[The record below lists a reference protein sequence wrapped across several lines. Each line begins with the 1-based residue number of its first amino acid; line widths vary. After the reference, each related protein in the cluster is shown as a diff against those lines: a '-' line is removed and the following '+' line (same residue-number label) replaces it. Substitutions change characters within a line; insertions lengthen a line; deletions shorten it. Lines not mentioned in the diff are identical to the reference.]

1 MKWIRTIEEYPLDA
15 EEDLVVRNIFGKYEI
30 ATYRRMGGKGVW
42 LIGSSIVDD
51 EMIYAWM
58 RIPLVDAIPLEKVV
72 DLMIEDGSSY
82 SKEFDTH
89 SGAVQRMLNVLRDCG
104 IIYLDQLNNIDLINL
119 IKTPNVGIAIIRLL
133 ILIMKRYKI
142 KSYQE
147 SIIENIDE
155 HPITLNKF
163 IDILFLYPE
172 KILATELARKELED
186 TGKAKIMATL
196 RKLGMSSLKDLK
208 SLTIRQLNRMIK
220 HDYPG
225 NRVIKSVAEYLNRK
239 N

>member
-1 MKWIRTIEEYPLDA
+1 
-15 EEDLVVRNIFGKYEI
+15 
-30 ATYRRMGGKGVW
+30 
-42 LIGSSIVDD
+42 
-51 EMIYAWM
+51 
-58 RIPLVDAIPLEKVV
+58 
-72 DLMIEDGSSY
+72 
-82 SKEFDTH
+82 
-89 SGAVQRMLNVLRDCG
+89 MLNVLRDCG